1 MKYIKPWACA
11 VLLAMMLSAA
21 AVAATPDS
29 FAAHFVQT
37 RTLPGFDQPIVS
49 HGVMRF
55 SAARGFH
62 WEITRPYHYV
72 FDMQGGSAHEE
83 LPDGSKRTL
92 KPGQTPWLEA
102 VSHIFVSALSGDRSR
117 LDQYFDVTI
126 KALEHGRHVTLVPKP
141 GAMDQVIKRIEVTE
155 SAPGQ
160 PQHMVIDEV
169 SGAHMDMR
177 FTPLA
182 ADAGGDAT
190 P

>member
-1 MKYIKPWACA
+1 MKCIKLWVSAF
-11 VLLAMMLSAA
+11 VLGVVLSGVAAA
-21 AVAATPDS
+21 AVPGG
-29 FAAHFVQT
+29 FAASFVQT
-37 RTLPGFDQPIVS
+37 RTLPGFDQPLVS
-49 HGVMRF
+49 HGMMRF
-55 SAARGFH
+55 SATAGFH
-62 WEITRPYHYV
+62 WEITHPYHYV
-72 FDMQGGSAHEE
+72 FDMRDGVGHEQ

-92 KPGQTPWLEA
+92 KAGQTPWLEA

-126 KALEHGRHVTLVPKP
+126 EPLAHGRHVTLVPKA

-155 SAPGQ
+155 SAPGH

-169 SGAHMDMR
+169 SGARMDMR

-182 ADAGGDAT
+182 AGTG